1 MTYTAL
7 LLTLF
12 SVLTIILWV
21 WALIDILKAEFKK
34 PNLKFVAIIAL
45 FIIPVFGSF
54 LYFQYKRQL
63 TVKPK
68 RRFQPKFN

>member
-34 PNLKFVAIIAL
+34 PSMKFVAIIAL

-54 LYFQYKRQL
+54 LYFQFKRQL
-63 TVKPK
+63 VVKRK
-68 RRFQPKFN
+68 RLFQPKFN